1 MYGTIARLKVK
12 HGQEQNLIDL
22 FNQWEKQRKPQ
33 VKGAIG
39 GFLMK
44 PDKGAAG
51 DYIAVAIFKDKQAY
65 MANADDPAQ
74 DEWYRKMRDLLTAD
88 PAWEDGEYVAGGVG

>member
-12 HGQEQNLIDL
+12 QGQAQKLVEL
-22 FNQWEKQRKPQ
+22 FKDWEMQRKPK
-33 VKGAIG
+33 VEGAVG

-44 PDKGAAG
+44 PDKGSAA
-51 DYIAVAIFKDKQAY
+51 DYIAVAIFKDKQSY

-74 DEWYRKMRDLLTAD
+74 DQWYQKMRALLAAD
-88 PAWEDGEYVAGGVG
+88 PAWEDGEYVAGGMG